1 MPELEQK
8 QLVGT
13 PEQKGE
19 ILKVAYAAGN
29 DIDEIVSRY
38 DEMADSYHAIHKSGT
53 WVGPNKVAEVAASL
67 IDGEEEKRQVEILDF
82 GAGTGLSGMAMKNKG
97 FSTIDALDVSK
108 KMVDIAQAESNGE
121 LYRKIIIGILKEND
135 DLIKQESYGMVV
147 SMGCIGTHTDADE
160 VYRIMPLVKPGGY
173 IVYTIKNEANE
184 SESFQS
190 LYAALKE
197 HNDVGEEKAEEKSN
211 TTKNEWKLVQSDGV
225 GPLNV
230 DHPSVHHSIVV
241 LQRTS

>member
-1 MPELEQK
+1 M
-8 QLVGT
+8 
-13 PEQKGE
+13 KGE
-19 ILKVAYAAGN
+19 MLKVMYGAGR
-29 DIDEIVSRY
+29 DIDKIVSRY
-38 DEMADSYHAIHKSGT
+38 DELADSYHAIHNNGS
-53 WVGPNKVAEVAASL
+53 WIGPNKVAEVAASL

-108 KMVDIAQAESNGE
+108 GMVDVAQAESNGE
-121 LYRKIIIGILKEND
+121 LYRNVIIGILKEND
-135 DLIKQESYGMVV
+135 DLVKQESYAMVV

-173 IVYTIKNEANE
+173 ILYTIKSEANE
-184 SESFQS
+184 SESFQK
-190 LYAALKE
+190 LYASLKE
-197 HNDVGEEKAEEKSN
+197 HNDIGEEKEEEKNN
-211 TTKNEWKLVQSDGV
+211 TTNNEWKVVQSDGV

-241 LQRTS
+241 LQRMP